1 MLAVGIV
8 FFVLAAV
15 LLIVGGLATL
25 RKLPGNSV
33 VGLRLAE
40 IRKSKD
46 AWDNAH
52 AIAGP
57 FWMLGGVSLIF
68 GGAVALTASDWMWLI
83 PVFTFIIALLALSIG
98 SNMGARAAYLW
109 DQAHKEEEGC
119 GDSCNCGDSGCGDS
133 APAVDVAALRNA
145 AQHADRNNA

>member
-57 FWMLGGVSLIF
+57 FWMLGGLSLIH
-68 GGAVALTASDWMWLI
+68 I
-83 PVFTFIIALLALSIG
+83 
-98 SNMGARAAYLW
+98 
-109 DQAHKEEEGC
+109 
-119 GDSCNCGDSGCGDS
+119 
-133 APAVDVAALRNA
+133 
-145 AQHADRNNA
+145 

>member
-46 AWDNAH
+46 AWD
-52 AIAGP
+52 
-57 FWMLGGVSLIF
+57 LSLIH
-68 GGAVALTASDWMWLI
+68 I
-83 PVFTFIIALLALSIG
+83 
-98 SNMGARAAYLW
+98 
-109 DQAHKEEEGC
+109 
-119 GDSCNCGDSGCGDS
+119 
-133 APAVDVAALRNA
+133 
-145 AQHADRNNA
+145 